1 MGVSIREYARHRKVS
16 DAAVRKALK
25 QGRIAAEPDGSIDIE
40 QADRAWATNTATP
53 KTSPPPA
60 DLEPVPTEQVATV
73 EDVLCNG
80 EDDILSVGKKVTY
93 MQARTAN
100 EIVKAHTNHVRLR
113 QLKGEMVDRSEA
125 LAHVFWL
132 SRQERDSWQTW
143 PSRVASQMAA
153 DLNMDAHAL
162 HVALERYV
170 RKHLEEIGAMAV
182 TFKDEA

>member
-1 MGVSIREYARHRKVS
+1 M
-16 DAAVRKALK
+16 L
-25 QGRIAAEPDGSIDIE
+25 GSP
-40 QADRAWATNTATP
+40 T
-53 KTSPPPA
+53 PPPT

-73 EDVLCNG
+73 EDVLRNAEG
-80 EDDILSVGKKVTY
+80 DILNVGKVTY

-100 EIVKAHTNHVRLR
+100 EVVKTQTNHVRLR

-153 DLNMDAHAL
+153 DLNIDAHAL
-162 HVALERYV
+162 HVALDRYV